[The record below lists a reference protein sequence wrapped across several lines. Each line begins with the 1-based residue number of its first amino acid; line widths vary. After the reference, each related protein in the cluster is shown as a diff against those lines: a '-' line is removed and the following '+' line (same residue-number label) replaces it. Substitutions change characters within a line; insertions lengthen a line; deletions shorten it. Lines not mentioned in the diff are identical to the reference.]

1 MDPLVSDEVEA
12 LAEGFPTLLT
22 EVRLLP
28 IVNALVPDDMGAVD
42 EGFPA
47 VTALVGLLPRVN
59 ALVLHHV

>member
-1 MDPLVSDEVEA
+1 MGK
-12 LAEGFPTLLT
+12 GFPTLLT
-22 EVRLLP
+22 DVRLLP

-47 VTALVGLLPRVN
+47 VTTLVGLLPRVN

>member
-1 MDPLVSDEVEA
+1 MSDEVEA

-28 IVNALVPDDMGAVD
+28 IVNALVPDNMGAVD

-47 VTALVGLLPRVN
+47 VTAAQSRDHSMI
-59 ALVLHHV
+59 AT